1 MKTML
6 ITGATSGIGLALTK
20 LALNYDFHVIACGR
34 TITPLSQLNSQQLT
48 IKQFDVTDKKATCNA
63 LHDCQ
68 PDIVVLN
75 AGTCIYVDMDTF
87 SSDAFH
93 QNFNVN
99 FFGAIYVIEALLP
112 RLQTNTQLVFVDSL
126 ARLLPFTRAS
136 AYGSSKSALH
146 YMANSLRTDLPEL
159 VVQTVSPGFVDT
171 PLTQKNAFEMPML
184 VTPEIAAQKLLKGIL
199 QRKRHITFPKTFAL
213 ILSCLSLLPTS
224 WQTHLT
230 RKMK

>member
-1 MKTML
+1 MKTIL

-20 LALNYDFHVIACGR
+20 LTLSMGYHVIACGR
-34 TITPLSQLNSQQLT
+34 TMTSLSSLNSQQLT
-48 IKQFDVTDKKATCNA
+48 IKQFDVTDKDATKNA
-63 LHDCQ
+63 LSDCQ

-75 AGTCIYVDMDTF
+75 AGTCIYVDVDTF
-87 SSDAFH
+87 SSDAF
-93 QNFNVN
+93 QLNFDVN
-99 FFGAIYVIEALLP
+99 FFGAVHVLESLLP
-112 RLQTNTQLVFVDSL
+112 RLGANSQLVFVDSL

-136 AYGSSKSALH
+136 AYGSSKAALH
-146 YMANSLRTDLPEL
+146 YLANSLRTDLPNMF
-159 VVQTVSPGFVDT
+159 VQTVSPGFVDT

-184 VTPEIAAQKLLKGIL
+184 VTPEIAAQKLLEGIE

-213 ILSCLSLLPTS
+213 ILRCLSLLPIS